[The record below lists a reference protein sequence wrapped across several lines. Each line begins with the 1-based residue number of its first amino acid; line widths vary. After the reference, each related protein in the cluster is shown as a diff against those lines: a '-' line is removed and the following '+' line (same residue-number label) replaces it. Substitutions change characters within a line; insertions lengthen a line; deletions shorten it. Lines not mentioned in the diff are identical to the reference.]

1 MAGFD
6 SASLRGDFPILDRVV
21 RNGNRLVYLDNG
33 ATSQKPRSVVD
44 AEREFYFH
52 HNAAVHRGAH
62 LLAEEATDAFEGAR
76 AKVANHVN
84 AKSEEIIFTKSATE
98 ALNMVAY
105 GFLNATLDKSGA
117 NSPFYI
123 DESKNIVVSELE
135 HHANLLPWQQL
146 AARTG
151 AQLRWFP
158 VDPEGRLD
166 LRSIESIIDAQ
177 TAVVA
182 LTHQSNVTGA
192 ITDVPLI
199 SNRAREVGA
208 IFVLDACQSVPHM
221 NVDVQALNVDFLA
234 YSGHKALGPT
244 GVGVLWG
251 RYELLE
257 QMPPMLTGGSM
268 IESATITSAI
278 FASPP
283 KRFEAGVPNMAQAVG
298 LGAAIDYL
306 NNVGMDAIAEHE
318 RELTSR
324 ALAGL
329 GAIPGLTIIG
339 PTDTY
344 ARGGVISFAVEGIHP
359 HDLGQVLDDKGI
371 AVRTGHHCAWPLM
384 QALKVNATT
393 RASFYLYNTE
403 DEVDQLVAA
412 VIDAK
417 RFFKV

>member
-1 MAGFD
+1 
-6 SASLRGDFPILDRVV
+6 
-21 RNGNRLVYLDNG
+21 
-33 ATSQKPRSVVD
+33 
-44 AEREFYFH
+44 
-52 HNAAVHRGAH
+52 
-62 LLAEEATDAFEGAR
+62 
-76 AKVANHVN
+76 
-84 AKSEEIIFTKSATE
+84 
-98 ALNMVAY
+98 
-105 GFLNATLDKSGA
+105 
-117 NSPFYI
+117 
-123 DESKNIVVSELE
+123 
-135 HHANLLPWQQL
+135 
-146 AARTG
+146 
-151 AQLRWFP
+151 
-158 VDPEGRLD
+158 
-166 LRSIESIIDAQ
+166 
-177 TAVVA
+177 
-182 LTHQSNVTGA
+182 
-192 ITDVPLI
+192 
-199 SNRAREVGA
+199 
-208 IFVLDACQSVPHM
+208 
-221 NVDVQALNVDFLA
+221 
-234 YSGHKALGPT
+234 
-244 GVGVLWG
+244 
-251 RYELLE
+251 
-257 QMPPMLTGGSM
+257 M
-268 IESATITSAI
+268 IESATITSAT

-329 GAIPGLTIIG
+329 GAISGLTIIG
-339 PTDTY
+339 PTETN